1 MKKGLIATIHAS
13 LTHTAFRGAAWGGNY
28 KVCLCNYVEQ
38 DIQIPWAPF
47 SKALPFSCLFC
58 CPWLE
63 FIADRDSSGFV
74 TQTMTTESLMT
85 LPFACAMDVSLLV
98 QEEGPKRMKARKNC
112 LARCVYGRPQS
123 SLIFSLIPTGKER
136 FSHEKCSSGDS
147 LFFLSPAVTHA
158 WF

>member
-112 LARCVYGRPQS
+112 LPGLLCLWQTTKQP
-123 SLIFSLIPTGKER
+123 
-136 FSHEKCSSGDS
+136 D
-147 LFFLSPAVTHA
+147 FLPNPNR
-158 WF
+158 